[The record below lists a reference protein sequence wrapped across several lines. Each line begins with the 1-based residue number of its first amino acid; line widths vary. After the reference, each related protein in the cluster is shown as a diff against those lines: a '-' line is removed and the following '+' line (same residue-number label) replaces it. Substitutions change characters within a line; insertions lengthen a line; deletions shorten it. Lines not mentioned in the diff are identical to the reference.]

1 MQIQSKL
8 PKVGLSIFSVMSAL
22 AREHQA
28 INLSQGF
35 PNFDGSEQLKKLVS
49 KYIKAGYNQYAPMA
63 GVPELRAQI
72 AQKFNNLYEIEVDAA
87 TEITVTAGATQA
99 IFTAISAFIKAD
111 DEVILIEP
119 AYDSYRPSIELNGGR
134 PVTYELNSPDYKID
148 WNHLRKLVSFK
159 TRMIII
165 NTPQNP
171 IGKTLKLEDYQ
182 ELEKITE
189 GTDILILSDEVY
201 EHLVFDGVAHHSILK
216 FPKLRARS
224 LATFSFG
231 KTYHHTGWK
240 MGYCVA
246 PPNLMKEFQKVHQ
259 FNVFSVNTPMQY
271 ALADFMK
278 LPEEYMKLS
287 SFYQQKRD
295 FFLEVVKG
303 SSLKPIKCEGT
314 YFQLFDY
321 SAVSQDN
328 DMEFAKWLI
337 KEFGVATIPVSAFY
351 SSGKNEKVIRVCFA
365 KTEETLQKAGKILK
379 NI

>member
-8 PKVGLSIFSVMSAL
+8 PKVGSSIFSVMSAM

-35 PNFDGSEQLKKLVS
+35 PNFDGSDKLKKLVT
-49 KYIKAGYNQYAPMA
+49 KYIKNGKNQYAPMA
-63 GVPELRAQI
+63 GVPELREQI
-72 AQKFNNLYEIEVDAA
+72 ALKFNKIYGVEVDAD

-99 IFTAISAFIKAD
+99 IFTAISALIKAD

-119 AYDSYRPSIELNGGR
+119 AYDSYRPTIELNGGR
-134 PVTYELNSPDYKID
+134 PVTYELSGPDYKID

-171 IGKTLKLEDYQ
+171 IGKTLKLADYQ

-201 EHLVFDGVAHHSILK
+201 EHLVFDGIEHHSILK

-240 MGYCVA
+240 MGYCIA

-259 FNVFSVNTPMQY
+259 FNVFCVNTPIQY
-271 ALADFMK
+271 ALADFLK
-278 LPEEYMKLS
+278 FPEEYLNLPT
-287 SFYQQKRD
+287 FYQKKRD
-295 FFLEVVKG
+295 YFLEAVQG

-321 SAVSQDN
+321 SAISQDN

-337 KEFGVATIPVSAFY
+337 KEFSVATIPVSAFY
-351 SSGKNEKVIRVCFA
+351 SSGKNEQVIRVCFA
-365 KTEETLQKAGKILK
+365 KTEETLEQAGQILK